1 LRTVCTIEA
10 RMTSSRLPG
19 KVLLDAAGQPL
30 LAHMIERL
38 RRARTLDA
46 IVIATTEEAASDPI
60 VALAEDL
67 SVGCF
72 RGSEEDVLGRVLGA
86 ARAHGAELIVETT
99 GDCPLIDPGV
109 VDLIVGRFRDG
120 GVDYCSNTLERTYP
134 RGMDVQAFPF
144 AVLEEVDRLTDDPA
158 DREHVS
164 LYIYEHPERYR
175 LVGIEARGRRR
186 RPDLR
191 LTLDTAVDLAVIR
204 AVYEA
209 LWREN
214 PAFTI
219 EDVIDYLD
227 AYPELA
233 ELNRSVATT

>member
-72 RGSEEDVLGRVLGA
+72 RGSEEDVPPGRTA
-86 ARAHGAELIVETT
+86 PSSSSR
-99 GDCPLIDPGV
+99 P
-109 VDLIVGRFRDG
+109 
-120 GVDYCSNTLERTYP
+120 
-134 RGMDVQAFPF
+134 
-144 AVLEEVDRLTDDPA
+144 PA
-158 DREHVS
+158 
-164 LYIYEHPERYR
+164 
-175 LVGIEARGRRR
+175 
-186 RPDLR
+186 
-191 LTLDTAVDLAVIR
+191 TA
-204 AVYEA
+204 
-209 LWREN
+209 
-214 PAFTI
+214 P
-219 EDVIDYLD
+219 
-227 AYPELA
+227 
-233 ELNRSVATT
+233 